1 MQRTKTASSVK
12 ARPSHINDTRGDRIF
27 GVVNGVFIA
36 LIAIITLYPM
46 IYVVSASFS
55 SPGSVTSG
63 RMWLWPVDP
72 TLEGYARIMKN
83 SDILNGY
90 KNTIIYTLIQ
100 IAISLCTTL
109 PAAYA
114 LTVKQLPMRRFFVI
128 LFSVTMFFSGGM
140 IPLYVL
146 NRNLGLVD
154 TLWAVILPSAT
165 SMWYIILSRTFF
177 QSTIPH
183 DLEEAAQIDGCS
195 VFATFLRVVLPLS
208 APIIAVMA
216 LYFGVARWNS
226 YFGEMIFFRDRSKY
240 PLQLYLREILIVAQF
255 SEENTS
261 NADAIT
267 MAEQV
272 RISAI
277 IKFATMIVATV
288 PLIAVYPFIQRYFV
302 KGVMI
307 GSIKG

>member
-1 MQRTKTASSVK
+1 MQNAKSK
-12 ARPSHINDTRGDRIF
+12 IGETRGDRVF
-27 GVVNGVFIA
+27 GFFNGVFIA
-36 LIAIITLYPM
+36 FLTIITLYPM
-46 IYVVSASFS
+46 IYVVSASMS
-55 SPGSVTSG
+55 SPSSVTSG
-63 RMWLWPVDP
+63 RMWLWPVEI
-72 TLEGYARIMKN
+72 TFEGYERIMKN
-83 SDILNGY
+83 SEILNGY
-90 KNTIIYTLIQ
+90 KNTIFYTLVQ
-100 IAISLCTTL
+100 IALSLCTTL
-109 PAAYA
+109 PAAYS
-114 LTVKQLPMRRFFVI
+114 LTVKKLPGRRFVVV
-128 LFSVTMFFSGGM
+128 LFSITMFFSGGM
-140 IPLYVL
+140 IPLYVI
-146 NRNLGLVD
+146 NRNLGLVN
-154 TLWAVILPSAT
+154 TMWAVLLPSAT

-183 DLEEAAQIDGCS
+183 ELEEASQIDSCS
-195 VFATFLRVVLPLS
+195 VFSTFLRVVLPLS

-226 YFGEMIFFRDRSKY
+226 YFGEMIFFRDREKY

-255 SEENTS
+255 NEENTS

-277 IKFATMIVATV
+277 IKYATMIVATV
-288 PLIAVYPFIQRYFV
+288 PLILAYPFIQRYFV